1 MVEPQTEGRRR
12 RSTLR
17 TGTAFGISRIHH
29 AVRSPR
35 PVRDE
40 SASAERKSCPGRK
53 RGLLFVEVAFAQC
66 ILRKAQLRCRVGPVG
81 VLEVCL
87 RGAHMLGVGGA
98 ASGPAR
104 VHLRSA

>member
-1 MVEPQTEGRRR
+1 
-12 RSTLR
+12 
-17 TGTAFGISRIHH
+17 
-29 AVRSPR
+29 
-35 PVRDE
+35 VRDE